1 MIVAAIQLLHRG
13 KRVARLRACSIQAGA
28 LLALSVLYPIALLA
42 SLTFV
47 DASTPLDDR
56 ILSPLLVACIA
67 LGVLAGWA
75 FLATANG
82 GRVLRGLAVVVVA
95 AFAAMTLVRG
105 AETARRLRAD
115 GQGAAGRAWQ
125 ESALVDWVRRLP
137 EGVPIYSNELDI
149 LYLYTGRQAFQVPI
163 RWDPV
168 VEAPRDDYEAQL
180 SAMRARLT
188 EEGAVLALFDTI
200 SAQSTFLA
208 PREELIEG
216 LVEVFQSSDGAAYAD
231 SESGPWS
238 GSVGMPGSPP
248 VAWRMG
254 RGRLE

>member
-1 MIVAAIQLLHRG
+1 
-13 KRVARLRACSIQAGA
+13 
-28 LLALSVLYPIALLA
+28 
-42 SLTFV
+42 
-47 DASTPLDDR
+47 
-56 ILSPLLVACIA
+56 
-67 LGVLAGWA
+67 
-75 FLATANG
+75 
-82 GRVLRGLAVVVVA
+82 VVVVA